1 MTPDEASAIATDAVI
16 WLAGEPEALAGF
28 LAASGLAPG
37 EVARRGADPE
47 FLAAVLDWVL
57 GSDRAVLAFTAA
69 TGRRPEDP
77 ARARALIAG
86 GPPPDWT

>member
-16 WLAGEPEALAGF
+16 WLASEPEALAGF
-28 LAASGLAPG
+28 LVASGLAPG

-57 GSDRAVLAFTAA
+57 GSDATVLAFVAA
-69 TGRRPEDP
+69 AGRRPEDP
-77 ARARALIAG
+77 ARARSLIAG
-86 GPPPDWT
+86 GPPPEWT